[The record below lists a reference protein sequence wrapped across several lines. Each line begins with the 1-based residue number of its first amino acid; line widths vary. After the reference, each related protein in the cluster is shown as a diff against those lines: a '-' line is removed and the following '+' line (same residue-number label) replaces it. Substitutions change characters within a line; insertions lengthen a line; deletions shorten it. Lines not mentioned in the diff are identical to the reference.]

1 MTTSAQHRDFQTTR
15 RVVPMARLITAVS
28 VAVATSFTLAP
39 ANVEASDIPTSQNDV
54 EITLPTFS
62 GGQPLFKYLISIDP
76 TRTSMDN
83 LEAAFRNAGASVV
96 NSISD
101 FKFFPVAVTN
111 PDIRTIA
118 VVSANKSAVKQ
129 GRKT

>member
-1 MTTSAQHRDFQTTR
+1 
-15 RVVPMARLITAVS
+15 MARLITAVS
-28 VAVATSFTLAP
+28 VAVATSFTLAS
-39 ANVEASDIPTSQNDV
+39 ANVEASDIPTSQSEV